1 MEIFNIIITIYHCVY
16 LIPDVLFRFS
26 GDYRQTE
33 MLNVMMPVKITK
45 GQNAHLANPVTFK
58 IYPLTVAAALAR
70 SLDVPADAQMM
81 LPDSPV
87 QASKILI
94 LLLNN
99 IYHYHSLL

>member
-1 MEIFNIIITIYHCVY
+1 MFI

-26 GDYRQTE
+26 KGYYRQTE

-45 GQNAHLANPVTFK
+45 GQNTQLANPVTFR
-58 IYPLTVAAALAR
+58 IFPLTVAAALGR
-70 SLDVPADAQMM
+70 SLDVPADAQMI
-81 LPDSPV
+81 LLDSPV

-94 LLLNN
+94 LLLNI